1 MSPRRSQSSRER
13 LIQSAAELFYE
24 HGIHRTSVDKVV
36 ARAGLTKPT
45 FYQHFPSKD
54 DLVTAVVSHRSDN
67 WRRAFEERISAA
79 STPRRRLSAVFEFL
93 EDFIADQP
101 FRGCALVNA
110 SVEILSAA
118 DPGRQIA
125 RRNKQANRR
134 RIEKLAREAGLAEP
148 AILASALSFLFEGAI
163 VTAYV
168 ESDRNAG
175 RAARRAAERLI
186 RSHRR
191 QQQRSRSAGARRS

>member
-1 MSPRRSQSSRER
+1 MSPRGSSSSRER
-13 LIQSAAELFYE
+13 LIQTAAALFYE
-24 HGIHRTSVDKVV
+24 QGIHRTSVDTVV

-45 FYQHFPSKD
+45 FYKYFPSKD
-54 DLVTAVVSHRSDN
+54 DLVTAVVGFRSDN
-67 WRRAFEERISAA
+67 WRRAFEERIAA
-79 STPRRRLSAVFEFL
+79 ATTPQRRLSAVFEFL
-93 EDFIADQP
+93 EDFIADRP

-125 RRNKQANRR
+125 RRNKKVNRR
-134 RIEKLAREAGLAEP
+134 CIEKLAREAGLAEP

-168 ESDRNAG
+168 EGDRNAG

-191 QQQRSRSAGARRS
+191 